1 MYGDA
6 STWFWDQEVFDFV
19 GQHLPYLRKLT
30 LRLFVKAYES
40 KLAGDSWQDC
50 VLDQAYE
57 EGDLERTVLDTLL
70 GGGGA
75 EEFVR
80 QGHGSRAT
88 FYRYKKDLEERVKA
102 KTVPYYKL
110 TCKPPEPQPDPMLDV
125 LGDVQATADDE
136 DKAGIPEILRQAA
149 EVEAAHAS

>member
-40 KLAGDSWQDC
+40 KQAGDLWKDY

-57 EGDLERTVLDTLL
+57 QGDLERTVLDMLL
-70 GGGGA
+70 VGGGA
-75 EEFVR
+75 YEFVHK
-80 QGHGSRAT
+80 GHGSRAT

-102 KTVPYYKL
+102 QSVPYYKL
-110 TCKPPEPQPDPMLDV
+110 TRKPPEPQPDPMLDV
-125 LGDVQATADDE
+125 LGDVQVMADDE
-136 DKAGIPEILRQAA
+136 DKDRIPEILRQGA
-149 EVEAAHAS
+149 